1 VPITLRLYSD
11 FVCPFC
17 FVAEQSTVP
26 RLRDELDLVVDWRGF
41 PLHPSTPKGGM
52 PLAALLGARVPA
64 AKEHMR
70 QFAARF
76 GVTGIVHPDR
86 VPNTRRVLAMA
97 EHARDLGK
105 LEEFR
110 RAGMEAHW
118 RHGNGLESD
127 DDLRAIA
134 DSVGLDGA
142 AALAAADDPRYTAL
156 VDARIAEAHV
166 QGVTGIPTFVIK
178 GVIGDEEVVGCQ
190 PYEVLAAA
198 AVRAG
203 AKRRVRPI

>member
-1 VPITLRLYSD
+1 VSVTLRLYSD

-17 FVAEQSTVP
+17 FVAEQSTVA
-26 RLRDELDLVVDWRGF
+26 RLRDEYDLVVDWRGF
-41 PLHPSTPKGGM
+41 PLHPGTPVGGM
-52 PLAALLGARVPA
+52 PLTALFSAERVPA
-64 AKEHMR
+64 VKEHMR

-86 VPNTRRVLAMA
+86 MPNTRRVLAMA
-97 EHARDLGK
+97 EYARAQGV

-118 RHGNGLESD
+118 RHGKDLESN

-134 DSVGLDGA
+134 ESVGLDGA
-142 AALAAADDPRYTAL
+142 AALAASEDPRYVAEIDRKL
-156 VDARIAEAHV
+156 AEAAEH
-166 QGVTGIPTFVIK
+166 GVTGIPTFF
-178 GVIGDEEVVGCQ
+178 IGDEVVVGCQ

-198 AVRAG
+198 ADRAG
-203 AKRRVRPI
+203 AKRRGRPS

>member
-1 VPITLRLYSD
+1 VSVTLRLYSD

-41 PLHPSTPKGGM
+41 PLHPSTPRGGL
-52 PLAALLGARVPA
+52 PLAALLGAGRVPA
-64 AKEHMR
+64 AKEHLR

-76 GVTGIVHPDR
+76 GVTGIMHPDR
-86 VPNTRRVLAMA
+86 LPNTRRVLAMA

-118 RHGNGLESD
+118 RHGNGLESA

-134 DSVGLDGA
+134 ESVGLDGA
-142 AALAAADDPRYTAL
+142 AALAAADAPRYAAL
-156 VDARIAEAHV
+156 VDARIAEAHAL
-166 QGVTGIPTFVIK
+166 GVTGIPTF
-178 GVIGDEEVVGCQ
+178 VIGDEEVVGCQ

-203 AKRRVRPI
+203 ATRRVRPA